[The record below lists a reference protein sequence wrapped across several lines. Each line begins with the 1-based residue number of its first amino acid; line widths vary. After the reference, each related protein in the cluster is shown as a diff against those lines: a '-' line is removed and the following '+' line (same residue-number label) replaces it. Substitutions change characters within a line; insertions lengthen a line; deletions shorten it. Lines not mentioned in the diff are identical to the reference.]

1 MILAAACATAPA
13 PGDVGY
19 PYNVVGAYRGRFMF
33 DGQPFDAT
41 MNLRTGARGRVT
53 GAFRVA
59 APVELDGPVEGV
71 VIDDLFRL
79 TVSYRD
85 PFGCAS
91 TLEGLLTVQAG
102 GNQLEGPVTVEG
114 CGESVAGRM
123 AFRRE
128 DGGSEARR
136 GNRSR

>member
-1 MILAAACATAPA
+1 
-13 PGDVGY
+13 
-19 PYNVVGAYRGRFMF
+19 MF

-71 VIDDLFRL
+71 VIDDLLRL

-91 TLEGLLTVQAG
+91 TLEGLLTVQSG

-123 AFRRE
+123 AFRRA
-128 DGGSEARR
+128 DSGPGTQRR
-136 GNRSR
+136 SAGR